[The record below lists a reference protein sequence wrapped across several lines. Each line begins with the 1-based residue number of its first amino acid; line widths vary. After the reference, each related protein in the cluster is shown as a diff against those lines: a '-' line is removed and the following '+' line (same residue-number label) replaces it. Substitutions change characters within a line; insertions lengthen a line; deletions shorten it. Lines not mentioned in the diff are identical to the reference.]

1 MQADGNLV
9 IYNASGTALWWTGTQ
24 GNSGAILTLADTGQP
39 TVTSASGALLWSAG
53 QLDGGQSLSAGAS
66 LFSLGRAYHLTMGTD
81 GNLVEYTSGG
91 TAVWSTDTF
100 SAGSTAVMQA
110 DGNLVVYGSGGGVQW
125 YSHTNGNPGAYLAL
139 SNSGA
144 LVIDSAS
151 GTVLATLH

>member
-1 MQADGNLV
+1 
-9 IYNASGTALWWTGTQ
+9 
-24 GNSGAILTLADTGQP
+24 
-39 TVTSASGALLWSAG
+39 
-53 QLDGGQSLSAGAS
+53 
-66 LFSLGRAYHLTMGTD
+66 
-81 GNLVEYTSGG
+81 
-91 TAVWSTDTF
+91 
-100 SAGSTAVMQA
+100 MQA